1 MATAKKMIASKTLL
15 TPQGYLEKVTGQ
27 FYVGGAIGSRN
38 VVKDIRRLLVANGK
52 KLNDY
57 AMNDIEGVMQ
67 GGRRAVVV
75 DCSHFKDIDTYVN
88 EYRWFQ
94 I

>member
-15 TPQGYLEKVTGQ
+15 TPQGSLEKVTGQ
-27 FYVGGAIGSRN
+27 VDVVGAIGARN
-38 VVKDIRRLLVANGK
+38 VVKDSRRLLVAEGK
-52 KLNDY
+52 ELDED

-67 GGRRAVVV
+67 GGRRAVLV